1 MEEVSGE
8 VNGVETLVGDLS
20 ESSPEFDDDLEE
32 TEALLAV
39 G

>member
-1 MEEVSGE
+1 MDEVSGE

-20 ESSPEFDDDLEE
+20 ESSPEFEDLDE